1 MCGVGFA
8 LPDDVP
14 PWTCGSAANLGRSPE
29 VWSEPCPMRLSL
41 TAHRRGRAAIIQT
54 ARLGVIPV
62 GEPSDDLHRAA
73 TRHITGYQLVFRS
86 LLSPI
91 NLRLFFVKAIE
102 EQKTLSKHP
111 FKLIVAC
118 IASLYFLWCAWS
130 MEWHFI
136 DGVNLL
142 IHEAGHVVFK
152 PFGELLMIAGG
163 SLFQILLPA
172 IFVGYFVWN
181 KKFFS
186 AALVL
191 FWVGESLLY
200 VAIYAGDSLAL
211 QLPLVGGEIHDW
223 NYILGQFGMLK
234 QTAKIA
240 GLIRFL
246 GTLTIIAAAI
256 GSIKASLTE
265 EAREVLTYAQPGSE
279 WRNK

>member
-1 MCGVGFA
+1 V
-8 LPDDVP
+8 
-14 PWTCGSAANLGRSPE
+14 
-29 VWSEPCPMRLSL
+29 
-41 TAHRRGRAAIIQT
+41 AILKAPLRIE
-54 ARLGVIPV
+54 I
-62 GEPSDDLHRAA
+62 
-73 TRHITGYQLVFRS
+73 VFRS

-91 NLRLFFVKAIE
+91 TLRLFFVKAIE
-102 EQKTLSKHP
+102 EQKTLSKNP

-118 IASLYFLWCAWS
+118 LASLYFLWCAWS

-142 IHEAGHVVFK
+142 IHEAGHVVFR

-163 SLFQILLPA
+163 SLFQIILPA
-172 IFVGYFVWN
+172 IFVGYFGWN
-181 KKFFS
+181 KKYFS

-200 VAIYAGDSLAL
+200 VAIYAGDSMAL

-234 QTAKIA
+234 QTTKIA

-265 EAREVLTYAQPGSE
+265 EAQEVLTYAQPGSE